1 MTSKK
6 PGPGLGKKNGL
17 GVLLSNTSV
26 NITQPAG
33 ESVTPTTKL
42 NQLPIEKI
50 VRGKYQPRKHMDS
63 AALQEL
69 AESIKAQGIIQ
80 PIVVRLLDSGDY
92 EIIAGERRWRAAQLA
107 GLDKV
112 PVVIKEV
119 PDEAAIAMALIEN
132 IQREDL
138 NPIEEAVAL
147 QRLLDEFGLTHQ
159 QAAEAVGKSRTTV
172 TNFLRLL
179 TLNED
184 VKALLAQGKL
194 EMGHAKV
201 LLALTGSR
209 QSQVAKLV
217 ALKGL
222 TVRETE
228 QLVKASL
235 DPTPTVSKKPVDP
248 DIRRLENELS
258 DKLAAKTKLH
268 HQPNG
273 KGKLVIQYNSLDE
286 LEGILDHIN

>member
-1 MTSKK
+1 MTTKK

-17 GVLLSNTSV
+17 GALLSSSNLTVAQTVSSDDKETS
-26 NITQPAG
+26 
-33 ESVTPTTKL
+33 KL

-80 PIVVRLLDSGDY
+80 PIVVRKVKQGDY

-138 NPIEEAVAL
+138 NPVEEAVAL

-179 TLNED
+179 ALNED
-184 VKALLAQGKL
+184 VKVLLAHGKL

-201 LLALTGSR
+201 LLALTGNL
-209 QSQVAKLV
+209 QSQIAKMV
-217 ALKGL
+217 SLKGL

-228 QLVKASL
+228 QLVKQTQNPA
-235 DPTPTVSKKPVDP
+235 PKENKKPVDP

-258 DKLAAKTKLH
+258 DKLAAKTKLQ

-286 LEGILDHIN
+286 LEGILEHIQ